1 MRRLIA
7 TAAATIL
14 LMTAVPALAG
24 GYYGH
29 HYGHRHHGHHGHH
42 GGHGY
47 YVLGALLAGVV
58 IGDLVARAS
67 TPPPVRYVQA
77 PPQPQLGRCQRTT
90 GTARVNGRLAQF
102 GGTICYD
109 AAGQAYILNGSRH
122 FIGYLQ

>member
-7 TAAATIL
+7 TAAATVL
-14 LMTAVPALAG
+14 LMTAGPALAG
-24 GYYGH
+24 GYGH
-29 HYGHRHHGHHGHH
+29 HYGHRHHH

-47 YVLGALLAGVV
+47 YVLGALLTGLV
-58 IGDLVARAS
+58 IGDLVARAAR
-67 TPPPVRYVQA
+67 PPVVRYVQA
-77 PPQPQLGRCQRTT
+77 PQPRLGGCRPTT

-109 AAGQAYILNGSRH
+109 AAGQAYILNDSRY